1 MVRRTRRDLTN
12 KRVRK
17 IIKKKQREASPHS
30 SFGQS
35 PSKKPSILKSASYVV
50 LAALVVFV
58 LYKVSETVNFEDFFS
73 ADSNAHQIVKMDGQ
87 GTSSISTSER
97 SGDHEN
103 PVKENTL
110 EPVPQL
116 IQVEVLNGCG
126 VSGLATAATEYLRD
140 TKKIDVVSKGNYKN
154 FNVEKSQIIDRTG
167 DMDEALEIAEILG
180 IEKSLVS
187 SDVDFNK
194 QLSATIIL
202 GKDYKELN
210 PFNKE

>member
-1 MVRRTRRDLTN
+1 V
-12 KRVRK
+12 
-17 IIKKKQREASPHS
+17 I
-30 SFGQS
+30 
-35 PSKKPSILKSASYVV
+35 
-50 LAALVVFV
+50 LAALVVFIV
-58 LYKVSETVNFEDFFS
+58 YKVSETVNFEDFFS

-87 GTSSISTSER
+87 GTSSNKTRENA
-97 SGDHEN
+97 DDQEN
-103 PVKENTL
+103 PIKENTL

-126 VSGLATAATEYLRD
+126 VSGLANVTTDFLRD
-140 TKKIDVVSKGNYKN
+140 TKKIDVVFKGNYKN

-180 IEKSLVS
+180 IDKSLVS

-202 GKDYKELN
+202 GKDYKELS